1 MTTET
6 ATSLRLSRTIA
17 ASPEEV
23 FRAWTDPA
31 EMKEWYCPEGG
42 TVDAAEVDLAIGGR
56 FKVAMRMPD
65 GIHVAY
71 GVYREIDPPRKLA
84 FTWQWESDDESRE
97 AETLVTLEFKE
108 RDGSTELV
116 LTHERFATA
125 ESRDGH
131 EQGWASALNR
141 LEARFGA

>member
-42 TVDAAEVDLAIGGR
+42 TVDVAEVDLTVGGR

-65 GIHVAY
+65 GVHVAH
-71 GVYREIDPPRKLA
+71 GVYREIDRPRKLV
-84 FTWQWESDDESRE
+84 FTWQWEGGDGPKEG
-97 AETLVTLEFKE
+97 ETVVTLEFKQ
-108 RDGSTELV
+108 RDGATELL
-116 LTHERFATA
+116 LTHDGFADA
-125 ESRDGH
+125 GARDGH
-131 EQGWASALNR
+131 EGGWSSALNK
-141 LEARFGA
+141 LEARFGN

>member
-31 EMKEWYCPEGG
+31 EMKQWYCPEGG
-42 TVDAAEVDLAIGGR
+42 TVDAAEVDLAVGGR
-56 FKVAMRMPD
+56 FRVAMRMPD
-65 GIHVAY
+65 GVHVAY
-71 GVYREIDPPRKLA
+71 GVYREIEPPRKLV
-84 FTWQWESDDESRE
+84 FTWQWESDESRE
-97 AETLVTLEFKE
+97 GETLVTLEFKE
-108 RDGSTELV
+108 CDGSTELV

-131 EQGWASALNR
+131 EQGWASALNK

>member
-6 ATSLRLSRTIA
+6 TTSLRLSRTIA

-42 TVDAAEVDLAIGGR
+42 TVDLAEVDLTVGGR

-65 GIHVAY
+65 GVHVAY
-71 GVYREIDPPRKLA
+71 GIYREIDPPRKLV
-84 FTWQWESDDESRE
+84 FTWQWESGDGPKEG
-97 AETLVTLEFKE
+97 ETVVTLEFKE
-108 RDGSTELV
+108 HDGATELV
-116 LTHERFATA
+116 LTHEQFATA

-131 EQGWASALNR
+131 EQGWASALNK
-141 LEARFGA
+141 LEARFGD